1 MLILNG
7 CQGGKLDTIPNYTH
21 PPQVVLTNP
30 REEPKCGCEDSRG
43 AYATNTNSFP
53 QQMSYIIT
61 TKDNSS
67 DVPLPVDPAIQ
78 ATIPPGTPSEPGR
91 YFLGC
96 TVHAPSTNCRFH
108 ASHKIT
114 SYSKLV
120 FNRGLD
126 ALKYGAVDAP
136 SIASCQ
142 AWCSNPSHPQSG
154 ACLTLGA
161 RIYQSVK
168 PVIEA
173 VTMAQSSGGTVKRE
187 KVLELFNLSSADDKC
202 ERGDITTSNGKIVN
216 EGKTEAC
223 MIRSQ
228 ELPRPRPGQ
237 TDVLS
242 SGPNTLQMVTSVQKR
257 LEATPRGLIK
267 EINSNDTVEYENSDS
282 APIITFEGP
291 GGKQQTI
298 AFGGHML
305 GTGRITS
312 PDGVKQTVIATE
324 NGCIALDEQ

>member
-7 CQGGKLDTIPNYTH
+7 CQSGKLESIPNLTV
-21 PPQVVLTNP
+21 PPQVVYTSP
-30 REEPKCGCEDSRG
+30 REEPRCGCDDSRG

-53 QQMSYIIT
+53 QQMLYIIT

-67 DVPLPVDPAIQ
+67 DVTLPIDPAIQ
-78 ATIPPGTPSEPGR
+78 ATIPAGTPSAPGK

-96 TVHAPSTNCRFH
+96 TVHAPSTSCRFH
-108 ASHKIT
+108 ASHKII

-126 ALKYGAVDAP
+126 ALKYGTVDAP

-161 RIYQSVK
+161 RLYRSVE
-168 PVIEA
+168 PVIKA
-173 VTMAQSSGGTVKRE
+173 VTTAQSSGGVVKRE
-187 KVLELFNLSSADDKC
+187 KVLELFRLSSADDKC
-202 ERGDITTSNGKIVN
+202 ERGDITTSDGKIVN

-237 TDVLS
+237 TDILS
-242 SGPNTLQMVTSVQKR
+242 AAPNTMQMVTSIQKR
-257 LEATPRGLIK
+257 LEATPRGFIK
-267 EINSNDTVEYENSDS
+267 ELNSDDTVEYEQSDS

-291 GGKQQTI
+291 GGARQTA

-305 GTGRITS
+305 GSGRIIS